1 LCIKQY
7 AKRNYRST
15 KGCLAVSKKDML
27 FLITK
32 INKQTTIIV
41 SNTIF
46 QKIISKKYKAVNKYG
61 ISKSIT
67 YDKIKNCCKKYNLK
81 LKSIFITNP
90 WGILEEKR
98 LNYYMIINWLKNKDV
113 VISYPNYIRDNIHID
128 KLTKNYIK
136 MIHSKSKKID
146 YFPSGYCSTN
156 EAFIIALKKRFEKH
170 FNKKVNLNFIYN
182 LKHIQPT
189 TRINSKKIKKKIVI
203 KENLKS
209 YFNYYQKLINKF

>member
-1 LCIKQY
+1 
-7 AKRNYRST
+7 
-15 KGCLAVSKKDML
+15 
-27 FLITK
+27 
-32 INKQTTIIV
+32 
-41 SNTIF
+41 
-46 QKIISKKYKAVNKYG
+46 
-61 ISKSIT
+61 
-67 YDKIKNCCKKYNLK
+67 
-81 LKSIFITNP
+81 
-90 WGILEEKR
+90 
-98 LNYYMIINWLKNKDV
+98 MIINWLKNKDV